1 MGPLFHSQELN
12 GNNTYPLAN
21 HSQVVPKHK
30 EFAPFDVKNLVKNMT
45 ANKLLFVGVL
55 IQ

>member
-1 MGPLFHSQELN
+1 MEIIPTLWP
-12 GNNTYPLAN
+12 T
-21 HSQVVPKHK
+21 SQVVPKHK